1 MNSVQPD
8 ITAQQPSAKS
18 SRGRIKAPAVGLMV
32 QGLVIS
38 LVSGGCLLYFLKV
51 HADPQTNIGLSDMA
65 KHIPILFSI
74 FYIAAGVGILIGMFV
89 IVGGIQMFRIRNYGL
104 ALTASIVSFP
114 AAVFTFWPSV
124 PIGIWALVVLVQ
136 PAVRNE
142 FARPV
147 T

>member
-1 MNSVQPD
+1 MQPE
-8 ITAQQPSAKS
+8 ITTQQASAKS
-18 SRGRIKAPAVGLMV
+18 SHGRIKAPAVGLVV
-32 QGLVIS
+32 QGLVGS
-38 LVSGGCLLYFLKV
+38 LVSGGCLIYFLKV
-51 HADPQTNIGLSDMA
+51 HADPHTNIGLSDMA
-65 KHIPILFSI
+65 KNIPILFSI
-74 FYIAAGVGILIGMFV
+74 LYIAAGVGIVIWMFV
-89 IVGGIQMFRIRNYGL
+89 IVGGIQMFRVRNYGL

-142 FARPV
+142 FSRPV